1 MSNNYDEQ
9 WEKLFPSSGDP
20 PDSKTF
26 DIILLHL
33 LLREI
38 CHLTEP
44 VTGWH
49 SMPADDDDSP
59 EANITRIKCF
69 RNELSHCSSTEIS
82 NVEFE
87 DKWNKISSYLEAL
100 EVNVHRK
107 KIQALKTDPIDSDT
121 RRLLEEN
128 AELWKK
134 VQEQEARDTR
144 ISNLRSCLPVP
155 EKCIFGRSS
164 ETEQVKE
171 IVESGVFPVVLITGG
186 PGFGKT
192 TVAKLVARK
201 LAKPENEGTVLFCS
215 LLSKKTFNE
224 VATEMINSCGAVH
237 TQVPEN
243 PEQWLKDWSKQ
254 IQTQVTFVIDNADDV
269 LDSDDRNSFF
279 NILSAVRM
287 LSTENVTYV
296 ITTRKTFKHPHMP
309 TDEVRLSPLS
319 PEEAKLVLTSRVYDQ
334 DVRQKL
340 CKAEKIVELCGC
352 VPLALCIVGSLLSD
366 YTEEKLIENLK
377 KQPLKVLQDDQTSVE
392 KAIKTSFDLL
402 TKVEQDAFVLMSVFP
417 GSFNSD
423 AAEAVIKACLDFGT
437 LPISILRSLKNR
449 SLVEQPSSQ
458 RYQSHSLI
466 KAFAKK
472 IGRAELLAKGEQSA
486 CAHFMSRLDKN
497 ANLYWGKDTCKQS
510 LESFNEDRHNFEHF
524 LQVYA
529 QGSGNEDYAIMN
541 SCEVVLVN
549 FVQKCMYVEKCVLPR
564 FYIQFLEGLLK
575 TIEPDSHPGHAV
587 ELFCLLGHEMR
598 KVGEKIKYEAY
609 MEKAEK
615 LYLEN
620 RTEFDKNPLSEVIY
634 LHSYARLL
642 SERRIRDKPMEV
654 YDNTLRICEEKLH
667 DHPERAVTMMFAGYH
682 RKRRK
687 ENDKAEEK
695 FKEALELFK
704 KCLGEH
710 FLTALC
716 FKYIADFLFL
726 MSQTQKNEHGFDDAL
741 LYYEKS
747 MEMMEKLGLDGHK
760 ESILT
765 LKNYGTCHKNKGN
778 YEEARNMFERADRVA
793 ERELESD
800 HMWKVMVKTQ
810 QALLFDEEG
819 KEDEMV
825 EAMKAGLEMCYRL
838 SKTIEDLGNKHT
850 IRKVLDRHR
859 ETFPK
864 DKYPR

>member
-59 EANITRIKCF
+59 EANITLIKCF

-254 IQTQVTFVIDNADDV
+254 IQTQVTFIIDNADDV
-269 LDSDDRNSFF
+269 LDFR
-279 NILSAVRM
+279 
-287 LSTENVTYV
+287 
-296 ITTRKTFKHPHMP
+296 
-309 TDEVRLSPLS
+309 
-319 PEEAKLVLTSRVYDQ
+319 
-334 DVRQKL
+334 
-340 CKAEKIVELCGC
+340 
-352 VPLALCIVGSLLSD
+352 
-366 YTEEKLIENLK
+366 
-377 KQPLKVLQDDQTSVE
+377 
-392 KAIKTSFDLL
+392 
-402 TKVEQDAFVLMSVFP
+402 
-417 GSFNSD
+417 
-423 AAEAVIKACLDFGT
+423 
-437 LPISILRSLKNR
+437 RS
-449 SLVEQPSSQ
+449 
-458 RYQSHSLI
+458 
-466 KAFAKK
+466 
-472 IGRAELLAKGEQSA
+472 
-486 CAHFMSRLDKN
+486 
-497 ANLYWGKDTCKQS
+497 
-510 LESFNEDRHNFEHF
+510 
-524 LQVYA
+524 
-529 QGSGNEDYAIMN
+529 
-541 SCEVVLVN
+541 
-549 FVQKCMYVEKCVLPR
+549 
-564 FYIQFLEGLLK
+564 
-575 TIEPDSHPGHAV
+575 
-587 ELFCLLGHEMR
+587 
-598 KVGEKIKYEAY
+598 
-609 MEKAEK
+609 
-615 LYLEN
+615 
-620 RTEFDKNPLSEVIY
+620 
-634 LHSYARLL
+634 
-642 SERRIRDKPMEV
+642 
-654 YDNTLRICEEKLH
+654 
-667 DHPERAVTMMFAGYH
+667 
-682 RKRRK
+682 
-687 ENDKAEEK
+687 K
-695 FKEALELFK
+695 FIF
-704 KCLGEH
+704 
-710 FLTALC
+710 
-716 FKYIADFLFL
+716 
-726 MSQTQKNEHGFDDAL
+726 
-741 LYYEKS
+741 
-747 MEMMEKLGLDGHK
+747 
-760 ESILT
+760 
-765 LKNYGTCHKNKGN
+765 
-778 YEEARNMFERADRVA
+778 
-793 ERELESD
+793 
-800 HMWKVMVKTQ
+800 
-810 QALLFDEEG
+810 
-819 KEDEMV
+819 
-825 EAMKAGLEMCYRL
+825 
-838 SKTIEDLGNKHT
+838 
-850 IRKVLDRHR
+850 
-859 ETFPK
+859 
-864 DKYPR
+864 